1 MSIRTKTIFG
11 IALIEI
17 ALLVTVCTI
26 SIKELKKS
34 STEDLYRES
43 VVASELLIAATINSV
58 LSTDLASLESLTS
71 EFTASSDIV
80 YVRIYNHQGLMANS
94 GSSSHL
100 PEQFEA
106 DSVDEI
112 PADGV
117 YDFSSPITLAGYN
130 YGHIE
135 IGLDSSR
142 IDSRIDAVTNNLII
156 ISIIGIITSVFLSF
170 LLGHRL
176 TQQFQIIT
184 CAASELIKGN
194 FGHKIDVIGNDEL
207 ATAAA
212 SFNIMSE
219 KIQQLLT
226 VSAEQQREIE
236 DRETLLRTLLE
247 SLPAGILFGDEDRV
261 AVFSNQKMAH
271 IFGWDAI
278 TDFDV
283 EGREFRSLLPLLLNK
298 TKKPEEFL
306 KFINKSISSES
317 SITSHQ
323 IELYNQKIIEIDYVP
338 IHFQESGITK
348 HLWYFKDVTKIL
360 SSEKASQK
368 AAMELATIFNLSP
381 NGIAYFNLDGIIQH
395 VNSAFRSLSGIAE
408 NDIEGSH
415 LQELDDIFR
424 AATSDTSIIPFTNY
438 SNEII
443 SSYNTGTRQELVHT
457 FQIKKGTTIHI
468 ERTIIFDSS
477 DGFSGGFVY
486 LKDITEIKKLEIMK
500 SEFLSTTAHELRS
513 PMANIYGYSELL
525 LDTDFEKSQQKELI
539 SIIHEQ
545 TQRLVY
551 IINDLL
557 DLARIESKVAGEV
570 SMKPTNIRETI
581 IKFLKGFD
589 SNPKTHPIYL
599 DKKPNIPEFSFDKNK
614 IHQVLNNVISN
625 AIKYSP
631 NGGDILIST
640 SPNKRQ
646 NIEGVSVE
654 IKDNGIGMSD
664 EQIDRIFE
672 RFYRADNSGKIP
684 GTGLGMS
691 IVKEIVDLHGG
702 EVSVSSREKVGTTV
716 SLWLPFL

>member
-226 VSAEQQREIE
+226 ISTAQQREIE

-247 SLPAGILFGDEDRV
+247 SLPAGILFSDENRIGI
-261 AVFSNQKMAH
+261 FSNQKMAH
-271 IFGWDAI
+271 TFEWDAI

-283 EGREFRSLLPLLLNK
+283 EGRKFESILPLLLNK
-298 TKKPEEFL
+298 TKNPEDFL
-306 KFINKSISSES
+306 SFFNKSISSES
-317 SITSHQ
+317 SITGHQ
-323 IELYNQKIIEIDYVP
+323 VELSNQNIIEIDYVP
-338 IHFQESGITK
+338 IHFQESEITK

-368 AAMELATIFNLSP
+368 SAMELATIFNLSP

-395 VNSAFRSLSGIAE
+395 VNNAFCNLLGIE
-408 NDIEGSH
+408 EHDIEGSH
-415 LQELDDIFR
+415 LQALDDILR
-424 AATSDTSIIPFTNY
+424 AATPDTSIVPFTHY

-443 SSYNTGTRQELVHT
+443 NSYNAETRQELVHT
-457 FQIKKGTTIHI
+457 FQIKKSTTIHI

-477 DGFSGGFVY
+477 DGYSGGLVY
-486 LKDITEIKKLEIMK
+486 LNDITEINKLEIMK

-570 SMKPTNIRETI
+570 SMESGNLEETI
-581 IKFLKGFD
+581 IKFLKEFD
-589 SNPKTHPIYL
+589 SNTKTHPIYL
-599 DKKPNIPEFSFDKNK
+599 DTKSDIPEFNFDKNK
-614 IHQVLNNVISN
+614 IHQVLSNVISN
-625 AIKYSP
+625 SIKYSP
-631 NGGDILIST
+631 NGGNILIST
-640 SPNKRQ
+640 SPKKLQ
-646 NIEGVSVE
+646 NTEGALVE

-664 EQIDRIFE
+664 DQIDRIFE
-672 RFYRADNSGKIP
+672 RFYRVDNSGKIP

-702 EVSVSSREKVGTTV
+702 NIFVSSRENSGTTV
-716 SLWLPFL
+716 SLWFPFL